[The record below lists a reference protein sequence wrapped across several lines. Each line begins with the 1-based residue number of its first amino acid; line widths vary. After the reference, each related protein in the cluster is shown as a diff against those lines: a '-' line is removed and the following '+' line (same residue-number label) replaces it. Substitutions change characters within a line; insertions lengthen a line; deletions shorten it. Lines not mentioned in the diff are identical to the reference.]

1 MYTRDARLI
10 QQKYMEY
17 LLPSVLSVAAL
28 AVATVVDGML
38 VGNLLGASALSG
50 VGACAPVI
58 ALLNAIFMLFSVG
71 GVTVASV
78 ALGRREREKADAA
91 FTLAIGGG
99 LAGMGL
105 FVLLVELAAEPL
117 CALLCRSDPSLAP
130 LMLAYLRPVI
140 FVGPM
145 MIVTLS
151 VSLFMR
157 LDGYPKMASTIAVA
171 SNLVNLACDYVF
183 IRYFRMGLAGAGL
196 STTLGY
202 VAGIVCVLPW
212 LRSKER
218 SLHFAPPRLRLLP
231 EVLSAGAPKMLVYLC
246 DFVKKLFLNTLILHV
261 LGKDDLAVLTVCNGL
276 VFFATSVT
284 TGGSDAFLPIVGS
297 LFGEK
302 DYFGLR
308 SCVRSALCW
317 ILGGC
322 AVLALLLL
330 AAPRAVC
337 LLYGVG
343 TDGSLPTAVRMLA
356 LYLPF
361 MGAEAVFQT
370 FYNTTGRS
378 RLASLMSLLS
388 GTVYVCAFAA
398 LFAFTAGGMI
408 WLCFACSSAATL
420 LTVFLLGGRIRR
432 AEGVESVLLLPPPEE
447 NLVSWDATI
456 PATNE
461 AAAGLSEQII
471 DFCARRG
478 VEESLANRIGVATE
492 EMAAATAARPGAGRA
507 GCIIDIRLLTEE
519 DGLAL
524 HFRSNG
530 APFDPTAVDP
540 EKPPQAADGV
550 EVMKKMAKS
559 AEYSRQLG
567 FNTVILHF

>member
-1 MYTRDARLI
+1 MYARDARLI
-10 QQKYMEY
+10 QQKYTEY

-38 VGNLLGASALSG
+38 VGNLLGADALSG

-91 FTLAIGGG
+91 FTLSIGGG
-99 LAGMGL
+99 FAGMGL

-117 CALLCRSDPSLAP
+117 CALLCRADPSLAP
-130 LMLAYLRPVI
+130 LMIAYLRPVV

-145 MIVTLS
+145 MILTLS

-183 IRYFRMGLAGAGL
+183 IHFFGMGLTGAGL

-218 SLHFAPPRLRLLP
+218 SLHFAPPQMRLLP
-231 EVLSAGAPKMLVYLC
+231 ELLSAGAPKMLVYLC
-246 DFVKKLFLNTLILHV
+246 DFVKKLFLNTLILRV

-276 VFFATSVT
+276 TFFATSIT
-284 TGGSDAFLPIVGS
+284 NGGSDAFLPIVGS
-297 LFGEK
+297 LFGEQ

-308 SCVRSALCW
+308 GCVRSALRW

-322 AVLALLLL
+322 GVLMMLLL
-330 AAPRAVC
+330 AAPGAVC
-337 LLYGVG
+337 RLYGVG
-343 TDGSLPTAVRMLA
+343 TDGSLPAAVRMLA

-361 MGAEAVFQT
+361 MGTEAIFQT
-370 FYNTTGRS
+370 FYNTTGRNK
-378 RLASLMSLLS
+378 LASLMSLLS

-398 LFAFTAGGMI
+398 LLAFTASGMI

-432 AEGVESVLLLPPPEE
+432 KEGAEGVLLLPPPDESIVTW
-447 NLVSWDATI
+447 NATI

-461 AAAGLSEQII
+461 AAAGISEQII
-471 DFCARRG
+471 DFCSRSGMDAGR
-478 VEESLANRIGVATE
+478 ANRIGVATE
-492 EMAAATAARPGAGRA
+492 EMAVATAQRPMAKRA
-507 GCIIDIRLLTEE
+507 GCIVDIRLLMEE
-519 DGLAL
+519 DGITL

-530 APFDPTAVDP
+530 APFDPTASDP
-540 EKPPQAADGV
+540 AQPPQEADGV

-559 AEYSRQLG
+559 AEFSRQLG
-567 FNTVILHF
+567 FNTLILRF